1 MNIMKNVKEV
11 IVMLKIKDRVINNGL
26 KGQIIDIKEADNIP
40 GNPKLYLIKYPLFTF
55 KNPFKRK
62 LWTFGFDLEK
72 VESDE

>member
-1 MNIMKNVKEV
+1 
-11 IVMLKIKDRVINNGL
+11 MLKIKDRVINNGL

-62 LWTFGFDLEK
+62 LWTFGFDVEK

>member
-1 MNIMKNVKEV
+1 
-11 IVMLKIKDRVINNGL
+11 MLKIKDKVINNGL

-55 KNPFKRK
+55 KRK